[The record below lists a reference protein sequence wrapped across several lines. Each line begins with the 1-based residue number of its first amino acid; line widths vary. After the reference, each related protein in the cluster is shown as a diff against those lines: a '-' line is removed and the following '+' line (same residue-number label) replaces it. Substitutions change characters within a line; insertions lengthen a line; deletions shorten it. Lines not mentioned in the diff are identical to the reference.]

1 MTCVVVLA
9 TATGGCWGEHQ
20 IGASR
25 EAFKAVDALYT
36 AVGLRDPKLLGRCEE
51 KLGALGA
58 SKELPAEAAESLNS
72 IIADAKAGSWE
83 PAQERLS
90 RFMEG
95 QRR

>member
-1 MTCVVVLA
+1 MFGVLSLVVVIC
-9 TATGGCWGEHQ
+9 GCWGEHQ

-25 EAFKAVDALYT
+25 AAYKAVDALYT

-51 KLGALGA
+51 KLRGLREAD
-58 SKELPAEAAESLNS
+58 ELPVEAAESLNS
-72 IIADAKAGSWE
+72 IIAEARSGSWE